1 MQYIVHL
8 LSYISS
14 GNMSEKISLLVV
26 FSLSFV
32 IVSMAFSSPH
42 HDDNVGRFANRKM
55 VKNGREIPLGAHEEI

>member
-1 MQYIVHL
+1 
-8 LSYISS
+8 
-14 GNMSEKISLLVV
+14 MSEKISLLVV